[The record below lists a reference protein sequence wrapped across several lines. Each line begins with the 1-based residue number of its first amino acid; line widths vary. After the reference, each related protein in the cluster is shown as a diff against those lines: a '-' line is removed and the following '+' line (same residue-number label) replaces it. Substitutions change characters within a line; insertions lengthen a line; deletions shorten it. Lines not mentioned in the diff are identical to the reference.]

1 MPTQVG
7 EVVPKQHWG
16 IYAKRAEQIDA
27 KGNLEI
33 YAKKSLESLGIHAAW
48 GWEDHAKRGQESMPN
63 EFGGTTREFG
73 ELKPREVSRTLGFSV

>member
-1 MPTQVG
+1 M
-7 EVVPKQHWG
+7 PKQHWG

-63 EFGGTTREFG
+63 EFGG
-73 ELKPREVSRTLGFSV
+73 LMPSEVSRTLGFSA